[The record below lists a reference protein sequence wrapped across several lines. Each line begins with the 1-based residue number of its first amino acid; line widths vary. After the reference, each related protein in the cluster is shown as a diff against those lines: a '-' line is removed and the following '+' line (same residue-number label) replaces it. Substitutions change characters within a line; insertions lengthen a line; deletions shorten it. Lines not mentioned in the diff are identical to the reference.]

1 MWGGGGE
8 GGLWGSTKNRG
19 VMKVGVLFIR
29 ISKGHV
35 GDQIIFI
42 VTQSKSFNS
51 PPLLSSDSFQKPG
64 LFVGLFSSHEGF
76 SCLGN
81 LKD

>member
-1 MWGGGGE
+1 MCACVGG
-8 GGLWGSTKNRG
+8 GGLWGSRRG
-19 VMKVGVLFIR
+19 KSVVVNNEGGGLFIR
-29 ISKGHV
+29 ISKGPDTIKILLIPPTPSSQV
-35 GDQIIFI
+35 I
-42 VTQSKSFNS
+42 VLN
-51 PPLLSSDSFQKPG
+51 PG

>member
-1 MWGGGGE
+1 MWGGGGGE

-42 VTQSKSFNS
+42 VTQSKSF
-51 PPLLSSDSFQKPG
+51 
-64 LFVGLFSSHEGF
+64 
-76 SCLGN
+76 
-81 LKD
+81 

>member
-8 GGLWGSTKNRG
+8 GGLGGSTKNRG

-29 ISKGHV
+29 ISKGLV

-42 VTQSKSFNS
+42 VTQSKSF
-51 PPLLSSDSFQKPG
+51 
-64 LFVGLFSSHEGF
+64 
-76 SCLGN
+76 
-81 LKD
+81 

>member
-1 MWGGGGE
+1 MWGG

-29 ISKGHV
+29 ISKGFV

-42 VTQSKSFNS
+42 VTQSKSF
-51 PPLLSSDSFQKPG
+51 
-64 LFVGLFSSHEGF
+64 
-76 SCLGN
+76 
-81 LKD
+81 

>member
-1 MWGGGGE
+1 MEDCVCGGGGE

-29 ISKGHV
+29 ISKGLV

-42 VTQSKSFNS
+42 VTQSKSF
-51 PPLLSSDSFQKPG
+51 
-64 LFVGLFSSHEGF
+64 
-76 SCLGN
+76 
-81 LKD
+81 

>member
-1 MWGGGGE
+1 MEDCVCVGGGGGG

-29 ISKGHV
+29 ISKGLV

-42 VTQSKSFNS
+42 VTQSKSF
-51 PPLLSSDSFQKPG
+51 
-64 LFVGLFSSHEGF
+64 
-76 SCLGN
+76 
-81 LKD
+81 